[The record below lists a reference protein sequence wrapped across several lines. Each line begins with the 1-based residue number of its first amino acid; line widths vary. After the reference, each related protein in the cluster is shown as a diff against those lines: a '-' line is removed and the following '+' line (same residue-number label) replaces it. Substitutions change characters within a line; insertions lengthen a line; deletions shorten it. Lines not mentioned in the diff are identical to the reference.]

1 MGFFFPFQMVELL
14 AFIGI
19 VVVLFWLLRGGVR
32 RDSDYRE
39 VRRDSDYREAG
50 AARLDAVR
58 PLDAYYD
65 PTREEYIRNLP
76 ELLEDK

>member
-1 MGFFFPFQMVELL
+1 LGFFFPFQMVELL
-14 AFIGI
+14 AFIVV
-19 VVVLFWLLRGGVR
+19 VVVLFWLLRGGGEKNGVG
-32 RDSDYRE
+32 RDG
-39 VRRDSDYREAG
+39 DYREAG

-76 ELLEDK
+76 ELLEEK